1 MRAKARLS
9 DGAMKERSEDGP
21 DVNVTDIGD
30 YVDKNCC
37 GRDLKL
43 RLIIRQ
49 DADVLDRMFPHRHT
63 IRGTLDPVLATS
75 GRLREAE
82 TEAALSRRMRCLNP
96 SKEGEENNIR
106 WSSLLS
112 ALRTLEVGEEIFARE
127 VEIGRYIGRYRVAG
141 RMDFVILT
149 WRDGLPVLRIAECK
163 ASRKDKTYHRIQLA
177 AYRMMVEEELRESPP
192 IIAGSIRDVELETA
206 VVRIDKDSR
215 RTQDVLNVPPIPL
228 REEMDDVRRLLA
240 PGGPVETID
249 DTPLNE
255 LSYRL
260 EEKCDTCT
268 HDTICM
274 PESERQVRLELLGLD
289 PVTARALRKEGV
301 TDLLALSDLDLSSP
315 QASAVRN
322 TPAFGADL
330 DDLVRRA
337 KARRSTLPE
346 RQKDDYQVMNLGHH
360 GVSLLPA
367 HQNDAGF
374 RTIRAYLNV
383 EYDHVEDR
391 LVGLA
396 AHLTDSERVIST
408 IMDGEEPY
416 PRPMEEGEGAAEPMQ
431 GTYVLRI
438 MERGWSGIVEED
450 DLAEGEM
457 VASFFD
463 GLGKAIVA
471 IAGKDEF
478 RPVHFY
484 VWSSKEMSSLIESC
498 SRAGGPLLRSLT
510 ELLGCREKCRGDLEQ
525 LIFTS
530 VGDEISRSKA
540 LGHTSFS
547 LPLAASVRWYG
558 RSFHWYREVDGEPVN
573 LAYAFRRDLFDNRAA
588 LYLTKDG
595 EWAPKGRDTPGAQRR
610 YMEVHARFRSGIPVP
625 YWHAMWGTLP
635 DRDEWKDKMLR
646 RALVDYRRGG
656 TPSLIKAFLMAKCEA
671 LRWLEERLE
680 AKNSRL
686 EKPMVPVYELENMEH
701 YFSGRY
707 DLVRACQ
714 DFLRLD
720 HHRDKGEWLADL
732 ARSPAARVA
741 EGTCI
746 PLRNV
751 RFRKEE
757 GKNKFEA
764 EIDLERFGISVPSF
778 LSMCGL
784 DAGMMRL
791 IPYEG
796 GIDRGPTGYQA
807 LYQGVTVNV
816 TDLDIPLGIFRG
828 EVIPYSDKGRGS
840 DYILSS
846 MAPKDGLMPFAL
858 AGEPKSAYVRHRA
871 DRWLDDNRQA
881 PSIRWFD
888 PVDPAVPVREPPSR
902 ERMEAYLRVLKDLRL
917 RRSPLDDVQA
927 QACLEGL
934 TSTVQLMLG
943 PPGTGKTNT
952 ASAAIMLRLAAR
964 PGHKLFFLSA
974 TTHTAVDEL
983 CGRLREAVPEFR
995 RTADAAG
1002 IDNNPVTV
1010 LNIRKEPIEQDEISS
1025 DDVSLIK
1032 ERLENGDVVVCGTV
1046 NDLLKLGGNFDRYHW
1061 PRETARAHGLVV
1073 DEASMMIFPEFLALS
1088 TLVAEDGEIMLAG
1101 DHMQL
1106 SPITAHDW
1114 ERETREQ
1121 VVRMYPHDSAYKAM
1135 RRLGEVCSEGAVR
1148 QSALT
1153 ITYRLTPELT
1163 HLISSVYRREGVE
1176 LVSKKGSARKSGRL
1190 ESLADL
1196 WSSPGVYLAVH
1207 GESSSRKSNPFE
1219 VGLIRDIILAR
1230 GVSEAEIEPGTI
1242 SIITPHRAQRGL
1254 LRGELSDLEY
1264 HIKLIDTVERLQ
1276 GGECKTIIVSGTQSD
1291 ASAIS
1296 GNAEFILD
1304 LNRTNVIFSRAQER
1318 LIVVCSRNLLDSM
1331 PADFDDY
1338 ESSMLW
1344 KHLRSVCDRSMIHL
1358 DGYAHDVEVRVPGR
1372 FWDGGKE

>member
-1 MRAKARLS
+1 MN
-9 DGAMKERSEDGP
+9 ERNGDGP

-43 RLIIRQ
+43 RLMIRK
-49 DADVLDRMFPHRHT
+49 DPGALDRMFPHRHT

-75 GRLREAE
+75 GRLREEE
-82 TEAALSRRMRCLNP
+82 TEAALSQRMRCLNP
-96 SKEGEENNIR
+96 SKEDEENNIR
-106 WSSLLS
+106 WSSLMS
-112 ALRTLEVGEEIFARE
+112 ALRTLGDGEEIFARE
-127 VEIGRYIGRYRVAG
+127 VEIGRRIGRYLVAG

-149 WRDGLPVLRIAECK
+149 WKDGRPVLRIAECK

-177 AYRMMVEEELRESPP
+177 AYRLMVEEELLETSPV
-192 IIAGSIRDVELETA
+192 IAGKVREVVLETA

-215 RTQDVLNVPPIPL
+215 RTQDVLNVPSLPL
-228 REEMDDVRRLLA
+228 REEMDDIRRLLA

-249 DTPLNE
+249 DSPLDE
-255 LSYRL
+255 LSYCL
-260 EEKCDTCT
+260 EEKCDTCM

-274 PESERQVRLELLGLD
+274 PESERQARLELLGLD
-289 PVTARALRKEGV
+289 PVTVRALRKEGV
-301 TDLLALSDLDLSSP
+301 ADLLALSELDLSSP

-337 KARRSTLPE
+337 KARRSTLPQ
-346 RQKDDYQVMNLGHH
+346 RRRDDYQVINLGHH

-367 HQNDAGF
+367 HQNDVGF
-374 RTIRAYLNV
+374 RTIRVYLDV

-391 LVGLA
+391 LVGLC

-408 IMDGEEPY
+408 VMDGEEPY
-416 PRPMEEGEGAAEPMQ
+416 PRPMEESEEAAEPMQ
-431 GTYVLRI
+431 GVYVLRI
-438 MERGWSGIVEED
+438 NEHGWSGAVEDD

-463 GLGKAIVA
+463 GLGRAIAA

-484 VWSSKEMSSLIESC
+484 LWSSKEMTYLIESC

-530 VGDEISRSKA
+530 ISDEISRSKA
-540 LGHTSFS
+540 LGYTSFS

-573 LAYAFRRDLFDNRAA
+573 LAYAFKRDLFDNRAA
-588 LYLTKDG
+588 LYLTEDG
-595 EWAPKGRDTPGAQRR
+595 EWAPKGRNTPDAQRR

-635 DRDEWKDKMLR
+635 DRGEWKDKMLR

-656 TPSLIKAFLMAKCEA
+656 TPSLIRAFLMAKCEA
-671 LRWLEERLE
+671 LRWLEERFE

-686 EKPMVPVYELENMEH
+686 EKPMVPVYELESMES
-701 YFSGRY
+701 YFADRY

-757 GKNKFEA
+757 GKTKLEA

-791 IPYEG
+791 IPYG
-796 GIDRGPTGYQA
+796 GSIERGPTGYQA
-807 LYQGVTVNV
+807 LYEGVTAKI
-816 TDLDIPLGIFRG
+816 TELDIATGIFQG
-828 EVIPYSDKGRGS
+828 EVIPYSDKDRGS

-858 AGEPKSAYVRHRA
+858 AGEPKSAYVRHRV
-871 DRWLDDNRQA
+871 DRWLDANRQA
-881 PSIRWFD
+881 PSIGWFD
-888 PVDPAVPVREPPSR
+888 PVDPAVPVREPPAR
-902 ERMEAYLRVLKDLRL
+902 EQVEAYRRVLEDLRL
-917 RRSPLDDVQA
+917 RRHPLDEVQV

-934 TSTVQLMLG
+934 GSTVQLMLG

-952 ASAAIMLRLAAR
+952 ASAAVMLRLAAR
-964 PGHKLFFLSA
+964 PGHKLFLLSA

-995 RTADAAG
+995 KAADAAG
-1002 IDNNPVTV
+1002 IDNNPVAV
-1010 LNIRKEPIEQDEISS
+1010 LNIRREPMEQDEISCG
-1025 DDVSLIK
+1025 DVSLIK
-1032 ERLENGDVVVCGTV
+1032 ERLGDGDVVVCGTV
-1046 NDLLKLGGNFDRYHW
+1046 NDLLKLGDNFDRYRW
-1061 PRETARAHGLVV
+1061 PRETARADGLVV
-1073 DEASMMIFPEFLALS
+1073 DEASMMIFPDFLALS

-1135 RRLGEVCSEGAVR
+1135 RRLGEACSEGAIR

-1176 LVSKKGSARKSGRL
+1176 LVSKKGSVRKSGEL
-1190 ESLADL
+1190 ASLADV

-1230 GVSEAEIEPGTI
+1230 GVGEADVEPGTI

-1254 LRGELSDLEY
+1254 LKGELSDLKY
-1264 HIKLIDTVERLQ
+1264 HIRLIDTVERLQ
-1276 GGECKTIIVSGTQSD
+1276 GGECDTIIVSGTQSD

-1304 LNRTNVIFSRAQER
+1304 LNRTNVIFSRAQAR

-1338 ESSMLW
+1338 ASSMLW
-1344 KHLRSVCDRSMIHL
+1344 KHLRAVCDRTMLHL
-1358 DGYAHDVEVRVPGR
+1358 DGYAHEVEVRVPSR
-1372 FWDGGKE
+1372 FWDGGEE